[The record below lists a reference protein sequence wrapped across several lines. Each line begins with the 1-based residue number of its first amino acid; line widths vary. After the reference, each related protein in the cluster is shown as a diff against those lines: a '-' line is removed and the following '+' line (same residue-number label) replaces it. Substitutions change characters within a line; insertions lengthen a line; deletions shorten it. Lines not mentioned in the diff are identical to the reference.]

1 MHKVLPCLIFLLT
14 LPLAAFSKPTELAL
28 YDAAALQALKQQ
40 PNQPQE
46 PAFALLIER
55 ANAALESP
63 IRSVTQKKRLPA
75 SGNPHDYFSIGPYW
89 WPNPDT
95 EDGLP
100 FIRKDGERNYA
111 TLEQIPDSQLLRAF
125 ARDVSN
131 LAVAYHLTGDRRY
144 GETAVQHLHAWFIHP
159 ATRMNPNFEHAQAVP
174 GVADGRGFGIIEG
187 RFLIHIPD
195 TVQLLG
201 NLIEE
206 KDRDSV
212 IQWFSELNHWM
223 LTSENGKAENHWHN
237 NHGTWFD
244 AQVVAF
250 ALFVGD
256 LDTARAQLQVTR
268 ERRIAQHFD
277 TAGKQPAEFERTRPW
292 HYANF
297 NLEAYNLLGQFGRQL
312 GVDIWGYEND
322 DISLR
327 RGYALIA
334 NYLLEPEGWPFK
346 ELYGMDI
353 KAAHA
358 TMYYA
363 QNAYGDAIFSR
374 ALEKIH
380 RDRGETIVE
389 TDPRLWP
396 IQ

>member
-1 MHKVLPCLIFLLT
+1 MHNVLSSLILLLLPFMAFATPSQLT
-14 LPLAAFSKPTELAL
+14 LYDPDALAQ
-28 YDAAALQALKQQ
+28 LQQDQNANADSTLT
-40 PNQPQE
+40 
-46 PAFALLIER
+46 LLIKR
-55 ANAALESP
+55 ANSALESP
-63 IRSVTQKKRLPA
+63 IRSVTQKERLPA
-75 SGNPHDYFSIGPYW
+75 SGNPNDYFSIGPYW
-89 WPNPDT
+89 WPNPDSK
-95 EDGLP
+95 DGLP

-111 TLEQIPDSQLLRAF
+111 TLEQIPDSQLLRSF
-125 ARDVSN
+125 VRDVSN
-131 LAVAYHLTGDRRY
+131 LAVAYHLTGDQRY
-144 GETAVQHLHAWFIHP
+144 GAAAVQHLRAWFIEP

-174 GVADGRGFGIIEG
+174 GIATGRGFGIIEG

-195 TVQLLG
+195 AVRLLG
-201 NLIEE
+201 DQLSKNEQESIT
-206 KDRDSV
+206 R
-212 IQWFSELNHWM
+212 WFSELNQWM
-223 LTSENGKAENHWHN
+223 LTSENGKAENKWHN

-250 ALFVGD
+250 ALFTGD
-256 LDTARAQLQVTR
+256 LDIARTQLKVTR
-268 ERRIAQHFD
+268 DKRIAHHFD
-277 TAGKQPAEFERTRPW
+277 AAGKQPAEFERTRPW

-312 GVDIWGYEND
+312 GVDIWGYQRG
-322 DISLR
+322 DISLH

-334 NYLLEPEGWPFK
+334 NYLLEPEEWPFR

-363 QNAYGDAIFSR
+363 KNAYGDVIFSE

-380 RDRGETIVE
+380 RDSDDSIAE

>member
-1 MHKVLPCLIFLLT
+1 MHKILPSLILSML
-14 LPLAAFSKPTELAL
+14 LPLTTFAQPSQLFL
-28 YDAAALQALKQQ
+28 YDADTLLQLKDNQNEQ
-40 PNQPQE
+40 PE
-46 PAFALLIER
+46 PALGLLIKR
-55 ANAALESP
+55 ANAALKNP
-63 IRSVTQKKRLPA
+63 IRSVTQKQRLPA
-75 SGNPHDYFSIGPYW
+75 SGNPNDYFSIGPYW
-89 WPNPDT
+89 WPNPDS

-111 TLEQIPDSQLLRAF
+111 TLEQIPDSQLLRDF
-125 ARDVSN
+125 VQDVSN

-144 GETAVQHLHAWFIHP
+144 GETAIKHLQAWFIHP

-174 GVADGRGFGIIEG
+174 GVASGRGFGIIEG

-201 NLIEE
+201 DALSEN
-206 KDRDSV
+206 DRDRI
-212 IQWFSELNHWM
+212 IQWFSDLNQWM
-223 LTSENGKAENHWHN
+223 LTSENGKAENDWHN

-244 AQVVAF
+244 AQVVAY
-250 ALFVGD
+250 ALFTGD
-256 LDTARAQLQVTR
+256 LETARTQLKVTQ
-268 ERRIAQHFD
+268 ERRITQHFD
-277 TAGKQPAEFERTRPW
+277 ADGKQPAEFERTRPW

-312 GVDIWGYEND
+312 GVDIWGYSRGN
-322 DISLR
+322 ISLH
-327 RGYALIA
+327 RGYSLIA
-334 NYLLEPEGWPFK
+334 NYLLEPESWPFK

-363 QNAYGDAIFSR
+363 QNAYGDKIFSQ
-374 ALEKIH
+374 ALEKILSESS
-380 RDRGETIVE
+380 DSIVN